1 MALGLS
7 DGIGLVAQN
16 NYFLSL
22 EAVKQYGIG
31 KSLGV
36 FSIVKKIGQ
45 TIGPMIFGWLS
56 MVGMGIGFLGIV
68 FTMALL
74 LFFVTSSPRQKAEA
88 A

>member
-1 MALGLS
+1 
-7 DGIGLVAQN
+7 
-16 NYFLSL
+16 
-22 EAVKQYGIG
+22 
-31 KSLGV
+31 
-36 FSIVKKIGQ
+36 
-45 TIGPMIFGWLS
+45 MIFGWLS